1 MVTTAAAGAAWPP
14 SFRVMSDSS
23 SPAAEN
29 EATALLWQMRERAE
43 VSCHLLEG
51 A

>member
-1 MVTTAAAGAAWPP
+1 MVTTAAAEAVWPP
-14 SFRVMSDSS
+14 SFRVMGDSS
-23 SPAAEN
+23 SPATEN
-29 EATALLWQMRERAE
+29 EAIALLWQMKERAE